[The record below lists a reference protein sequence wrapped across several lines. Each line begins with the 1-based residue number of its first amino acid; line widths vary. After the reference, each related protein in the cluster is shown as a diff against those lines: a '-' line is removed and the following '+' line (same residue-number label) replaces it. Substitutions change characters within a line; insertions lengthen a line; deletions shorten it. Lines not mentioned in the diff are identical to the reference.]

1 MTFFGIG
8 GFEFLVIGAIALFVL
23 GPKRLLEGIR
33 EGRRIYSD
41 LKRQREVLQSML
53 TEAVDL
59 DELKS
64 QVDVDSLTQDAKALK
79 EQLALDQIAEGEASV
94 EDFVIGSVSRTRQL
108 RGSPVKD
115 DLDAASEARS
125 SSDINERDERA
136 ASDSQKIDNHEGKVE
151 P

>member
-23 GPKRLLEGIR
+23 GPRRLLEGIR

-64 QVDVDSLTQDAKALK
+64 QVDVDSLSEDAKALK
-79 EQLALDQIAEGEASV
+79 EQLALDQISEGEASL
-94 EDFVIGSVSRTRQL
+94 EDLVIGPVSRTRQL
-108 RGSPVKD
+108 RESPVKN
-115 DLDAASEARS
+115 DLDAAGEAIS
-125 SSDINERDERA
+125 SSGTNDRDERSA
-136 ASDSQKIDNHEGKVE
+136 RDSQTIDNHEGKVE

>member
-23 GPKRLLEGIR
+23 GPRRLLEGIR

-53 TEAVDL
+53 TEAIDL
-59 DELKS
+59 DDLKS
-64 QVDVDSLTQDAKALK
+64 RADVDSLSQDAKVLK
-79 EQLALDQIAEGEASV
+79 EQLALDQISEGEASV
-94 EDFVIGSVSRTRQL
+94 EDLVIGSVSRARQL
-108 RGSPVKD
+108 RGFSVKD
-115 DLDAASEARS
+115 DLDAASEAIS
-125 SSDINERDERA
+125 GSDINERGERA
-136 ASDSQKIDNHEGKVE
+136 ARDSQTIDNHESEVE

>member
-23 GPKRLLEGIR
+23 GPRRLLEGIR

-64 QVDVDSLTQDAKALK
+64 QVDVDSLSEDAKALK
-79 EQLALDQIAEGEASV
+79 EQLALDQISEGEASL
-94 EDFVIGSVSRTRQL
+94 EDLVIGPVSRTRQL
-108 RGSPVKD
+108 RESPVKD
-115 DLDAASEARS
+115 DLDAAGETIS
-125 SSDINERDERA
+125 SSGTNDRDERSA
-136 ASDSQKIDNHEGKVE
+136 RDSQTIDNHEGKVE

>member
-23 GPKRLLEGIR
+23 GPRRLLEGIR

-59 DELKS
+59 DDLKS
-64 QVDVDSLTQDAKALK
+64 QIDVDSLSQDAKALK
-79 EQLALDQIAEGEASV
+79 EQLALDQISEDEASV
-94 EDFVIGSVSRTRQL
+94 EDLVIGPVSRTRQL
-108 RGSPVKD
+108 RESPVKD
-115 DLDAASEARS
+115 DLDAAGEAIS
-125 SSDINERDERA
+125 GSGTNDSDERSA
-136 ASDSQKIDNHEGKVE
+136 RDSQTIDNHEGKVE

>member
-23 GPKRLLEGIR
+23 GPRRLLGGIR

-53 TEAVDL
+53 TQAIDL
-59 DELKS
+59 DDLKS
-64 QVDVDSLTQDAKALK
+64 QADVDSLSQDAKALK
-79 EQLALDQIAEGEASV
+79 EQLALDQISEGETSV
-94 EDFVIGSVSRTRQL
+94 EDRVIGSVSRTRQL
-108 RGSPVKD
+108 RGPPVKD
-115 DLDAASEARS
+115 DLDAVGETITN
-125 SSDINERDERA
+125 SDINEGGELA
-136 ASDSQKIDNHEGKVE
+136 ARDSQTIDNHESKVK

>member
-23 GPKRLLEGIR
+23 GPRRLLEGIR

-64 QVDVDSLTQDAKALK
+64 QVDVDSLSEDAKALK
-79 EQLALDQIAEGEASV
+79 EQLALDQISEGEASL
-94 EDFVIGSVSRTRQL
+94 DDLVIGPVSRTRQL
-108 RGSPVKD
+108 RESPVKD
-115 DLDAASEARS
+115 DLDAAGETIS
-125 SSDINERDERA
+125 SSGTNDRDERSA
-136 ASDSQKIDNHEGKVE
+136 RDSQTIDNHEGKVE